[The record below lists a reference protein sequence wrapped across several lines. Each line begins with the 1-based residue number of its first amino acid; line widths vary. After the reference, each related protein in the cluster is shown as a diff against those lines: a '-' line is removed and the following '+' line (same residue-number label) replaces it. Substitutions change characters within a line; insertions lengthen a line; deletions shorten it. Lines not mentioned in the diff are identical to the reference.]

1 MADRAARATPATLVI
16 VFGSRRAHEDLWV
29 VFERAE
35 GRLPVVLVQ
44 EHLEQ
49 LALVQVEQVAEDL
62 EQTVQ
67 MVDLLLH
74 VDKSVMLVTLI
85 LLMCFSCLLILRFDF
100 NENFLQLVEI
110 LTLPGLQLRMV
121 TL

>member
-1 MADRAARATPATLVI
+1 MADGAARATPATLVI